1 MIFLAHR
8 LPNNN
13 LRSSDRR
20 VPRHHCLRKISKYK
34 IMKATN
40 QIAIQKILEQL
51 EGLESELE
59 RIQNEEKNKD
69 IDAAIDNLIIAIE
82 DLKFAAMN

>member
-1 MIFLAHR
+1 MVK
-8 LPNNN
+8 N
-13 LRSSDRR
+13 
-20 VPRHHCLRKISKYK
+20 
-34 IMKATN
+34 MKATN

-59 RIQNEEKNKD
+59 RIQNEEKDRD